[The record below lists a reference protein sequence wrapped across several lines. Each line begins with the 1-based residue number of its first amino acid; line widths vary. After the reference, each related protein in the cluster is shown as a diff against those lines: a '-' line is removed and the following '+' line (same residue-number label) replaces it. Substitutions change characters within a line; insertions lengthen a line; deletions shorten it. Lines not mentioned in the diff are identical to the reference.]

1 MKSYNKDIGNYS
13 EKIAERYLES
23 KGYYILDKN
32 FRNKFGEVDII
43 CRKADLIIFV
53 EIKSRYTN
61 SYGSPLESVTC
72 YKQNKILSTSK
83 YYIYKYKLYNYYI
96 RYDVIELLL
105 NNNNNSFKINHYK
118 DAFRSY

>member
-72 YKQNKILSTSK
+72 YKQNKIILLSK
-83 YYIYKYKLYNYYI
+83 YYILNKNLVNFNI
-96 RYDVIELLL
+96 RYDVIEIYLNHL
-105 NNNNNSFKINHYK
+105 NNLYKVNHII
-118 DAFRSY
+118 DAFRCY